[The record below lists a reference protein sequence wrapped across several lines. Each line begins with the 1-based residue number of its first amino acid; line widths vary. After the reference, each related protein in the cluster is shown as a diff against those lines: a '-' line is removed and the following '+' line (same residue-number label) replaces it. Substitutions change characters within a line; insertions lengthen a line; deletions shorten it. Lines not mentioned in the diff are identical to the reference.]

1 MAIRNLVQQQLERL
15 VRRYPWVRWPL
26 IAVLV
31 VLLIVFGRVDN
42 RLPGP
47 SGKGPSSDA
56 SELSGFAQVID
67 GDSLRVDGGEVRLKD
82 IDAPEGRQTCTRE
95 GREWDCGEEAR
106 RTLQRLI
113 GGQKV
118 TCRSVERD
126 KHDRYLGYCE
136 SGGRGLNAA
145 MVASGFAVSYGGFR
159 AEERDA
165 KAKRLGVWS
174 SQFQMPRDWR
184 HERGIGQ

>member
-15 VRRYPWVRWPL
+15 VRRYPWARWPL

-31 VLLIVFGRVDN
+31 VLLIVFGRVDS
-42 RLPGP
+42 RLPAPHEKGG
-47 SGKGPSSDA
+47 SGAAG
-56 SELSGFAQVID
+56 ELVGMAQVID
-67 GDSLRVDGGEVRLKD
+67 GDSLTVGGGEVRLKD
-82 IDAPEGRQTCTRE
+82 IDAPEGQQTCTRD

-106 RTLQRLI
+106 RALQRLI

-136 SGGRGLNAA
+136 AGGRRLNAA

-159 AEERDA
+159 AEEREA
-165 KAKRLGVWS
+165 KSKGIGIWS
-174 SQFQMPRDWR
+174 SQFQMPREWR
-184 HERGIGQ
+184 HQRGIGQ